1 MRTITQ
7 RQLRNESAAV
17 LRAVQA
23 GQSIIV
29 TRNGTPVAEL
39 RPVSP
44 RRFVPRDVLMQEA
57 RSLPRIDPERFR
69 ADVDVLIDQS
79 IDPWPKDVSR

>member
-1 MRTITQ
+1 MTRTITQ
-7 RQLRNESAAV
+7 RELRNDSAAV

-23 GQSIIV
+23 GQTMIV

-44 RRFVPRDVLMQEA
+44 RQFVPQTVIAEA
-57 RSLPRIDPERFR
+57 SSRAPRIDAKRFR
-69 ADVDVLIDQS
+69 ADLDTAVDQTVDG
-79 IDPWPKDVSR
+79 